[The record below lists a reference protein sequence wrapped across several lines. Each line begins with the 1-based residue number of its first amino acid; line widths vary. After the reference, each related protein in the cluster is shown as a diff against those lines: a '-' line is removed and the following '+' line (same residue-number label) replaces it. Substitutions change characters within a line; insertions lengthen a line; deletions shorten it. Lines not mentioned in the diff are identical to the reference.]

1 MGRSN
6 MYEWAMSQKL
16 PVNDFRWVEK
26 TSQFNEHF
34 IRNYSDDSNKGYFI
48 EADVQYPKN
57 LHNMHNDLL
66 FLSERMKI
74 EKTEKIEANLHD
86 REEYVINIINIK

>member
-1 MGRSN
+1 
-6 MYEWAMSQKL
+6 MYEWAMSQNL

-48 EADVQYPKN
+48 EADVHYPKN

-74 EKTEKIEANLHD
+74 EKTEKIEVNLHD
-86 REEYVINIINIK
+86 REEYVINIINLK

>member
-1 MGRSN
+1 

-48 EADVQYPKN
+48 EADVHYPKN

-74 EKTEKIEANLHD
+74 EKTEKIEVNLHD
-86 REEYVINIINIK
+86 REEYVIKIINLK